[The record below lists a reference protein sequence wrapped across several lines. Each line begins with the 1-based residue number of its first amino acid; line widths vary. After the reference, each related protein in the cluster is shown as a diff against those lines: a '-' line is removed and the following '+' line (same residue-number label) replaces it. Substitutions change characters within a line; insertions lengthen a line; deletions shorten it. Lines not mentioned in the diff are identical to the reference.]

1 MTAPFDRVVVVDWS
15 AASTPKR
22 GRDSIWVAERDAST
36 GEVRT
41 SNPPTRAVAL
51 ERLRAIACAPG
62 RALIG
67 VDACLGYPAGT
78 AAALGLRPGPSGS
91 PWSATW
97 ALLAAEL
104 TDGPD
109 NANDRFKVAAALNE
123 RIGPGPGPFWGCTPR
138 RAGPHLTATKVPS
151 DPLPEW
157 RAVERELRTRGRRP
171 FSCWQLLG
179 AGAVGSQSL
188 LAIAA
193 LHRLRDDVAAT
204 SGRAVDVWP
213 LSTGLVV
220 PGAPVVLAEVWPSLV
235 PPDDDHADG
244 RHLDGRHADGRGRDE
259 PVRDERVRD
268 EAQVEALS
276 AHLVALQRDGAL
288 GAAFSPDVGGA
299 ERAVVAEEG
308 WVLGV

>member
-22 GRDSIWVAERDAST
+22 GRDSIWIAERDVAT
-36 GEVRT
+36 DRVRT
-41 SNPPTRAVAL
+41 SNPPTRALAL
-51 ERLRAIACAPG
+51 ARLIELASSGG
-62 RALIG
+62 RTLIG

-78 AAALGLRPGPSGS
+78 AAALGLPVGRGEAGA
-91 PWSATW
+91 PWAATW
-97 ALLAAEL
+97 ALLAAEV

-109 NANDRFKVAAALNE
+109 NANDRFEVAAALNA
-123 RIGPGPGPFWGCTPR
+123 RIGPGPGPFWGCPPR
-138 RAGPHLTATKVPS
+138 RAGPHLTTTKAPS

-157 RAVERELRTRGRRP
+157 RAVEATLRARGFRP

-193 LHRLRDDVAAT
+193 LRRLRVEVTAT
-204 SGRAVDVWP
+204 TDRAVDVWP

-220 PGAPVVLAEVWPSLV
+220 PEAPVVLAEVWPTLRPSAA
-235 PPDDDHADG
+235 PGDDRA
-244 RHLDGRHADGRGRDE
+244 AAGRG
-259 PVRDERVRD
+259 ERVRD
-268 EAQVEALS
+268 EAQVEDLS
-276 AHLVALQRDGAL
+276 AHLAALERDGAL
-288 GAAFSPDVGGA
+288 DAAFTPDVGGA